1 MTQRA
6 AIALH
11 LLKGDTLTIME
22 GYKLFACSNLPR
34 ELSRSIEQVFKVKLS
49 KERMP
54 FKSRYGHSGVYFR
67 YRLNKTVYNEAGI
80 NKMRKYVAEQMPQCV
95 ELQQQRLF

>member
-34 ELSRSIEQVFKVKLS
+34 ELSRGIEQVFDVQLS
-49 KERMP
+49 KERIS
-54 FKSRYGHSGVYFR
+54 FKSKYGHKGWYFR
-67 YRLNKTVYNEAGI
+67 YRLNKTEYNETGI
-80 NKMRKYVAEQMPQCV
+80 TAMRDYVAAQVPQCV
-95 ELQQQRLF
+95 ELKQPQLF